1 VRRPWGITVALV
13 AATLLVAS
21 DGQPKKKPDS
31 KPDTAKVATLE
42 DFYGD
47 TGTRFQAALSFYN
60 VEPRGSTIQPDRSGY
75 GIGID
80 DMFISWKES
89 RLDEDTT
96 VCAGECADLEV
107 KSTLAYEPVG
117 FIEITV
123 TDKSPYDPVNPKND
137 CNGNGSYADLID
149 DQDCND
155 NGTTDVVVKLTSLE
169 EVTGEITVLDRTAP
183 TSPVYRGR
191 LPYSALSNS
200 PGSIFV
206 QVNGTLN
213 PEVTATYEDRNDGTG
228 ARCANALEP
237 SQRGFL
243 FARTT
248 IVVSAGRL
256 DFRGFNVTL
265 APGSP
270 GDDDGFVDAGETVDM
285 TVRFRNVSGLDL
297 DDLVVGL
304 STTDP
309 KIECISTPIVEAGS
323 VLNGAQFTTPPFRF
337 KVAPAPIVER
347 TSVTEILRATFR
359 VTIRSNRFD
368 VLTRVTEFFVDLDL
382 NVAGGTT
389 PPTSPFI
396 EDFEGAGLGKFTL
409 QTLDAGK
416 NSLALSDG
424 YRCQYNDP
432 FGFNSNNPGR
442 ASCFLGFPSDT
453 AQGVNDWHIQAAN
466 PANCNSGRA
475 FTGAQSLR
483 WGTCPPTATSPVRDT
498 TRLRQ
503 LDAVRTIDPINIPAA
518 STGPELTFKHQV
530 SLVDNRNIVA
540 IPGGQTCD
548 RGVVQLQ
555 LADLA
560 GNPVGDWVK
569 ITAYENAYDEQGTDN
584 FANCTF
590 DPVDDGN
597 DEDDYFDP
605 TDPFRRSGPSST
617 CFPEFSYARGG
628 HTDWRL
634 DFNPANLGLAV
645 PGPGLQGNPAA
656 GFRNPGTWVQPRF
669 DLSAYAAQRI
679 RMRFL
684 ATSIEL
690 SSSQLWD
697 SLFAVDNV
705 AGDDGWFIDDVRI
718 LEALEAP
725 MTLEVDTASFAGLAC
740 PACTVA
746 TAVLSAS
753 PPPPLSG
760 PGQIVTLHAE
770 ESTLNV
776 CNSGAVQYQFWIDGN
791 LNGIVGDAGDALL
804 RDWTDGSTFIDAPQ
818 FTTRYGV
825 RVRCSTATSCSG
837 SAVLNVALTCPSTG
851 TAKAAFNQTI
861 LVDDAG
867 VSWPTTATVDV
878 VRGNLVALRSSG
890 GNYTG
895 TVSTCLANNVT
906 ATGIVDGSSPGP
918 GGATY
923 YLVRPTVAAFC
934 NQTPGYT
941 TNHPR
946 EAAGRDAEI
955 AASGNAC
962 P

>member
-1 VRRPWGITVALV
+1 LCAVAIL
-13 AATLLVAS
+13 AGTALLAG
-21 DGQPKKKPDS
+21 DPEPKKAKP
-31 KPDTAKVATLE
+31 KVATLE

-60 VEPRGSTIQPDRSGY
+60 VEPRASTVNPNKSGY

-107 KSTLAYEPVG
+107 KSTLAYDATG
-117 FIEITV
+117 FVELTV
-123 TDKSPYDPVNPKND
+123 IDKSPYDAVNPKND
-137 CNGNGSYADLID
+137 CNLNGSYADAGD

-169 EVTGEITVLDRTAP
+169 EVTGEIATLDRTAP
-183 TSPVYRGR
+183 TSAVYRGR
-191 LPYSALSNS
+191 LPYSALSNA
-200 PGSIFV
+200 PRSIFV

-243 FARTT
+243 IARTT
-248 IVVSAGRL
+248 IAITAGRI

-265 APGSP
+265 APGGP
-270 GDDDGFVDAGETVDM
+270 GDDDGFADAGETIDM
-285 TVRFRNVSGLDL
+285 TVKFRNFSGLDL

-309 KIECISTPIVEAGS
+309 KIECISRPIVEAGS
-323 VLNGAQFTTPPFRF
+323 VLKDAQFTTLPFRF

-359 VTIRSNRFD
+359 VTIRSNKFD

-382 NVAGGTT
+382 DIAGGAQ

-396 EDFEGAGLGKFTL
+396 EGFEGVGLGKFTL
-409 QTLDAGK
+409 MTLDAGK

-432 FGFNSNNPGR
+432 FGPNSNAPGR
-442 ASCFLGFPSDT
+442 ADCFLGFPSDP
-453 AQGVNDWHIQAAN
+453 AAGVNDWHIQAAN
-466 PANCNSGRA
+466 PANCNNGRS
-475 FTGAQSLR
+475 FKGLQSLR

-498 TRLRQ
+498 TRMRQ
-503 LDAVRTIDPINIPAA
+503 LDAVRTIDPINLPVVSAA
-518 STGPELTFKHQV
+518 PELTFKHQV
-530 SLVDNRNIVA
+530 SFIDNRNIVGVPA
-540 IPGGQTCD
+540 LQSLD
-548 RGVVQLQ
+548 RAVVQVQ
-555 LADLA
+555 LADLG

-569 ITAYENAYDEQGTDN
+569 ITAYENAYDQQGTDN

-597 DEDDYFDP
+597 DEDDFFDP
-605 TDPFRRSGPSST
+605 TAPLRRLGPSST
-617 CFPEFSYARGG
+617 CMPEFSFARGG

-634 DFNPANLGLAV
+634 DFNPNNVGLAV
-645 PGPGLQGNPAA
+645 PGPGLQGELGT

-669 DLSAYAAQRI
+669 DLSAFAAQRI
-679 RMRFL
+679 RLRFL
-684 ATSIEL
+684 ATTIEL
-690 SSSQLWD
+690 GATQLWD
-697 SLFAVDNV
+697 GLFQVDNV
-705 AGDDGWFIDDVRI
+705 VGDDGWFIDDIQV

-725 MTLEVDTASFAGLAC
+725 VIFEVDTASFAGLAC

-746 TAVLSAS
+746 TAALSAS
-753 PPPPLSG
+753 PPPPLAG
-760 PGQIVTLHAE
+760 PGQLLTLDA
-770 ESTLNV
+770 SASSLNA
-776 CNSGAVQYQFWIDGN
+776 CNDGALQYQFWIDGN
-791 LNGIVGDAGDALL
+791 LNGIVGDAGDTLL
-804 RDWTDGSTFIDAPQ
+804 RDWTDGSTFLDAPQ
-818 FTTRYGV
+818 VTTRYGV

-837 SAVLNVALTCPSTG
+837 GGVLDVVVNCPSTG
-851 TAKAAFNQTI
+851 NAKAAFNQTI
-861 LVDDAG
+861 RVDDAG
-867 VSWPTTATVDV
+867 VSWPATATVDLI
-878 VRGNLVALRSSG
+878 RGNLVALRASG

-895 TVSTCLANNVT
+895 TVTTCLANNVT
-906 ATGIVDGSSPGP
+906 ATAVADGSSPGP

-941 TNHPR
+941 TNHPK